1 MTKSSRSLTA
11 WSLFLGI
18 ALLQAGVGLQ
28 RPLLGLR
35 AEAAGFGALTASLVM
50 TAYYAGFILGTRYTG
65 KLLSEVG
72 HIRTFAGLA
81 STASSIVLFQGLWVN
96 PVAWGVCRLVF
107 GFCVAALYVV
117 AESWL
122 NDVATNE
129 NRGRLLSSYMV
140 LAVGATMVGQYSV
153 GLSST
158 AGFTLFAVASVL
170 VSMSLVPIALSR
182 RSSVPTSIPEP
193 LTFRAL
199 YSIVPTGLVVCCFTG
214 MTIGS
219 LVGIGPI
226 YGAYQ
231 GWSALQIAN
240 FVGAP
245 LVGSLMFQIPL
256 GRLSDRVPRRGV
268 MTVASAGA
276 ASLCFVLTFLNGTDG
291 LSLVCLVLMGG
302 LAYPTYSMSVAYTN
316 DWVNAEQRIAAAAL
330 LVRVHGIGS
339 LIGPL
344 VTGLILTRSV
354 KGFFYFPFCVFLVL
368 TLYLLYRIYAHDA
381 PTVDEQTE
389 FQPFPLRASR
399 MVVSMLYRRRH

>member
-1 MTKSSRSLTA
+1 M
-11 WSLFLGI
+11 
-18 ALLQAGVGLQ
+18 Q

-81 STASSIVLFQGLWVN
+81 STASSIVLFQGLWVS
-96 PVAWGVCRLVF
+96 PLTWGLCRLVF
-107 GFCVAALYVV
+107 GFCIAALYIVT
-117 AESWL
+117 ESWL

-129 NRGRLLSSYMV
+129 TRGNLLSSYMV
-140 LAVGATMVGQYSV
+140 IAVGSTMVGQYSV
-153 GLSST
+153 GISST

-170 VSMSLVPIALSR
+170 VSMSLVPIALSS
-182 RSSVPTSIPEP
+182 RSSAPTSIPEP
-193 LTFRAL
+193 LTFRTL

-245 LVGSLMFQIPL
+245 LFGSLILQIPL

-268 MTVASAGA
+268 MTFASAGA
-276 ASLCFVLTFLNGTDG
+276 AALCFALAFLNGTSG
-291 LSLVCLVLMGG
+291 VSLLCLVLMGG
-302 LAYPTYSMSVAYTN
+302 LAFPLYSMSVSYTI
-316 DWVNAEQRIAAAAL
+316 DWGKAEERIAASAL

-354 KGFFYFPFCVFLVL
+354 TAFFYFPFFVFLVL
-368 TLYLLYRIYAHDA
+368 TLYLLYRIYAHEA
-381 PTVDEQTE
+381 PSVDEQSK

-399 MVVSMLYRRRH
+399 MVVSMLYRRRP